1 MSFLSSAAPK
11 LAPWK
16 VLLVDDEPDIH
27 DITKLTLSRFRLDGR
42 ALTFLHAYSGAEA
55 KEILARETDIA
66 LVFLDVVMEKEDSGL
81 EVARWMRKDLDN
93 QFTRIVLRTGQPGQA
108 PEERVIVD
116 YDINDYKEK
125 TELDRTK
132 LFTTTFAALRAYRDI
147 MKVEEA
153 RRAQLN
159 YREGL
164 ERVIA
169 ASAHIFQQRNLKD
182 FASGLLQQVVA
193 LLRLEQS
200 MLLRLSGASVITGET
215 EYEILAQIGDLGG
228 DVIGPELIAQLD
240 DARRNRISRLHGDTY
255 VGFFPNISGKASLL
269 VLKGVEEIS
278 DIDAQLLEVF
288 CSGVAIAFDN
298 ILLTQ
303 EITDTQAELIL
314 RLGDVVESRSNE
326 AGNHVRRMSQVCHLL
341 AQASGMPEDETAV
354 LMHAAPMHDI
364 GKIATPDA
372 VLLKPGKLDAAEW
385 EIMKQHPTVGLSILD
400 GSSRPILKAAAVIA
414 HQHHEKFDG
423 SGYPQGLKGHDI
435 HLYARIVAVADVFD
449 ALSHKRCYKDAWP
462 MEQVTGPPA
471 RSGGPPPRSGVC
483 RAADREYRQGGRDQ
497 PPLAG
502 LGVRPRFCCSGVDP
516 GVQPRCAATNST
528 GVGPANRKTGVRP
541 LRRRAFPCAGCA
553 ETAGDSAAPAP
564 ARSPPSP
571 SRPAA
576 RSPGCTG
583 YARPARCRRC
593 RAAS

>member
-42 ALTFLHAYSGAEA
+42 ALAFLHAYNGEEA
-55 KEILARETDIA
+55 KAVLAREKDIA

-81 EVARWMRKDLDN
+81 EVARWMRQDLDN

-147 MKVEEA
+147 MKVEDA
-153 RRAQLN
+153 RRVQQN

-193 LLRLEQS
+193 LLRLEKS
-200 MLLRLSGASVITGET
+200 MLLRLKAASVITGESQ
-215 EYEILAQIGDLGG
+215 YEVLARIGDMEGE
-228 DVIGPELIAQLD
+228 VIGAELMAQLD
-240 DARRNRISRLHGDTY
+240 DARRNRISKLHGDTY
-255 VGFFPNISGKASLL
+255 VGYFPNSSGKASLL
-269 VLKGVEEIS
+269 VLRGVEEIS
-278 DIDAQLLEVF
+278 EIDAQLLEVF

-298 ILLTQ
+298 ILLNQ

-326 AGNHVRRMSQVCHLL
+326 AGNHVRRMSQICHLL
-341 AQASGMPEDETAV
+341 AQESGLSEDETAV

-372 VLLKPGKLDAAEW
+372 VLLKPGKLTPEEW
-385 EIMKQHPTVGLSILD
+385 EVMKQHPTVGLQILD
-400 GSSRPILKAAAVIA
+400 GSQRPILKAAAVIA
-414 HQHHEKFDG
+414 HQHHEKYDG
-423 SGYPQGLKGHDI
+423 TGYPQGLRGEAI
-435 HLYARIVAVADVFD
+435 HPYARIVAVADVFD
-449 ALSHKRCYKDAWP
+449 ALSHERCYKQAWP
-462 MEQVTGPPA
+462 VEKVTEYL
-471 RSGGPPPRSGVC
+471 
-483 RAADREYRQGGRDQ
+483 REV
-497 PPLAG
+497 AG
-502 LGVRPRFCCSGVDP
+502 HHLDP
-516 GVQPRCAATNST
+516 YY
-528 GVGPANRKTGVRP
+528 VGLLIKNMDKAVAINRNWP
-541 LRRRAFPCAGCA
+541 
-553 ETAGDSAAPAP
+553 D
-564 ARSPPSP
+564 
-571 SRPAA
+571 
-576 RSPGCTG
+576 
-583 YARPARCRRC
+583 
-593 RAAS
+593 

>member
-55 KEILARETDIA
+55 KEVLARESDIA
-66 LVFLDVVMEKEDSGL
+66 LVFLDVLMEKEDSGL
-81 EVARWMRKDLDN
+81 EVARWMRQDQDN

-108 PEERVIVD
+108 PEERVIVN

-132 LFTTTFAALRAYRDI
+132 LFTTTFAALRAYCDI
-147 MKVEEA
+147 MKVEDA
-153 RRAQLN
+153 RRAQAN

-200 MLLRLSGASVITGET
+200 MLLRLAGASVITGEA
-215 EYEILAQIGDLGG
+215 EYEILAQIGDLGSE
-228 DVIGPELIAQLD
+228 VIGPELIAQLD
-240 DARRNRISRLHGDTY
+240 DARHNRISRLHGDTY
-255 VGFFPNISGKASLL
+255 VGYFPNSSGKASLL

-278 DIDAQLLEVF
+278 EIDAQLLEVF

-326 AGNHVRRMSQVCHLL
+326 AGNHVRRMSQICHLL
-341 AQASGMPEDETAV
+341 AQASGLPEDETAV

-372 VLLKPGKLDAAEW
+372 VLLKPGKLDEAEW
-385 EIMKQHPTVGLSILD
+385 EIMKQHPVVGLSILD
-400 GSSRPILKAAAVIA
+400 GSQRPILKAAAVIA
-414 HQHHEKFDG
+414 HQHHEKYDG
-423 SGYPQGLKGHDI
+423 SGYPQGLKGQDI

-449 ALSHKRCYKDAWP
+449 ALSHKRCYKEAWP
-462 MEQVTGPPA
+462 VDRVTA
-471 RSGGPPPRSGVC
+471 HL
-483 RAADREYRQGGRDQ
+483 REV
-497 PPLAG
+497 AG
-502 LGVRPRFCCSGVDP
+502 HHLDPVYVELLIQNMDKAVDI
-516 GVQPRCAATNST
+516 
-528 GVGPANRKTGVRP
+528 NRRWP
-541 LRRRAFPCAGCA
+541 
-553 ETAGDSAAPAP
+553 D
-564 ARSPPSP
+564 
-571 SRPAA
+571 
-576 RSPGCTG
+576 
-583 YARPARCRRC
+583 
-593 RAAS
+593 

>member
-1 MSFLSSAAPK
+1 MSFLSPSTPK

-42 ALTFLHAYSGAEA
+42 ALTFVHAYSGEEA
-55 KEILARETDIA
+55 KRVLASESDIA
-66 LVFLDVVMEKEDSGL
+66 LVFLDVVMEQEDSGL
-81 EVARWMRKDLDN
+81 EVARWMREDLN
-93 QFTRIVLRTGQPGQA
+93 NHFTRIVLRTGQPGQA
-108 PEERVIVD
+108 PEERVIVN

-153 RRAQLN
+153 RQQQLH

-169 ASAHIFQQRNLKD
+169 ASAHIFQQRNLQD

-200 MLLRLSGASVITGET
+200 MLLRLRGATAISGAND
-215 EYEILAQIGDLGG
+215 YEILASIGDIDGPL
-228 DVIGPELIAQLD
+228 ISPELLAQLNN
-240 DARRNRISRLHGDTY
+240 AKSNRISRLEGDTY
-255 VGFFPNISGKASLL
+255 IGYFPNSSGKHSLL

-278 DIDAQLLEVF
+278 DLDTKLLEIF

-341 AQASGMPEDETAV
+341 ASASGMSDDETAI
-354 LMHAAPMHDI
+354 LQHAAPMHDI

-385 EIMKQHPTVGLSILD
+385 EIMKQHPTVGLSILA
-400 GSSRPILKAAAVIA
+400 GSQRPILKAAAVIA

-423 SGYPQGLKGHDI
+423 SGYPQGLKGEEI
-435 HLYARIVAVADVFD
+435 HKYARIVAVADVFD
-449 ALSHKRCYKDAWP
+449 ALMHKRCYKEAWP
-462 MEQVTGPPA
+462 IEKVTAYLLEVAGQHLDPVYVDLLVKHIDEA
-471 RSGGPPPRSGVC
+471 
-483 RAADREYRQGGRDQ
+483 
-497 PPLAG
+497 LAINQ
-502 LGVRPRFCCSGVDP
+502 RFPD
-516 GVQPRCAATNST
+516 
-528 GVGPANRKTGVRP
+528 
-541 LRRRAFPCAGCA
+541 
-553 ETAGDSAAPAP
+553 
-564 ARSPPSP
+564 
-571 SRPAA
+571 
-576 RSPGCTG
+576 
-583 YARPARCRRC
+583 
-593 RAAS
+593 

>member
-42 ALTFLHAYSGAEA
+42 ALTFLHAYNGAEA
-55 KEILARETDIA
+55 KQVLAREKDIA

-81 EVARWMRKDLDN
+81 EVARWMRQDQDN

-147 MKVEEA
+147 MTVEEA
-153 RRAQLN
+153 RRAQMN

-200 MLLRLSGASVITGET
+200 MLLRLAGASLITGESQ
-215 EYEILAQIGDLGG
+215 YEILAQIGEFGG
-228 DVIGPELIAQLD
+228 DVICPELIAQLD
-240 DARRNRISRLHGDTY
+240 DARHNRISKLHGDTY
-255 VGFFPNISGKASLL
+255 VGFFPNSSGKASLL
-269 VLKGVEEIS
+269 VLKGVDEIS
-278 DIDAQLLEVF
+278 EIDAQLLEVF

-298 ILLTQ
+298 ILLNQ

-326 AGNHVRRMSQVCHLL
+326 AGNHVRRMAQVCHLL
-341 AQASGMPEDETAV
+341 AQQSGMPEDETAV

-372 VLLKPGKLDAAEW
+372 VLLKPGRLTPEEW
-385 EIMKQHPTVGLSILD
+385 EIMKQHPTVGLQILD

-423 SGYPQGLKGHDI
+423 TGYPQGLKGEDI
-435 HLYARIVAVADVFD
+435 HPYARIVAVADVFD
-449 ALSHKRCYKDAWP
+449 ALSHERCYKAAWP
-462 MEQVTGPPA
+462 VQQVT
-471 RSGGPPPRSGVC
+471 
-483 RAADREYRQGGRDQ
+483 DYLREVAGHHLDPVYVKLLIDNMDQ
-497 PPLAG
+497 A
-502 LGVRPRFCCSGVDP
+502 VEI
-516 GVQPRCAATNST
+516 
-528 GVGPANRKTGVRP
+528 NRRWP
-541 LRRRAFPCAGCA
+541 
-553 ETAGDSAAPAP
+553 D
-564 ARSPPSP
+564 
-571 SRPAA
+571 
-576 RSPGCTG
+576 
-583 YARPARCRRC
+583 
-593 RAAS
+593 

>member
-1 MSFLSSAAPK
+1 MSFLSSTTPK

-27 DITKLTLSRFRLDGR
+27 HVTKLTLSRFRLDGR
-42 ALTFLHAYSGAEA
+42 ALSFLHAYSGAQA
-55 KEILARETDIA
+55 KEVLAREHDIA
-66 LVFLDVVMEKEDSGL
+66 LVFLDVVMENEDSGL
-81 EVARWMRKDLDN
+81 EVARWMRQDLN
-93 QFTRIVLRTGQPGQA
+93 NHFTRIVLRTGQPGHA

-132 LFTTTFAALRAYRDI
+132 LFTAASAALRAYRDI

-153 RRAQLN
+153 RRVQAA

-193 LLRLEQS
+193 LLRVEQS
-200 MLLRLSGASVITGET
+200 ILLRIAGASIVTGESK
-215 EYEILAQIGDLGG
+215 YDVLAQIGEIG
-228 DVIGPELIAQLD
+228 DEMLRPELMAQLD
-240 DARRNRISRLHGDTY
+240 DARSNRISRLHGDTY
-255 VGFFPNISGKASLL
+255 VGYFPNSSGKAALL

-278 DIDAQLLEVF
+278 EIDNQLLEVF

-303 EITDTQAELIL
+303 EITDTQAELIV

-326 AGNHVRRMSQVCHLL
+326 AGNHVRRMSQLCQLL
-341 AQASGMPEDETAV
+341 AQVSGLSEDETAV

-372 VLLKPGKLDAAEW
+372 VLLKPGKLTPEEW
-385 EIMKQHPTVGLSILD
+385 EIMKQHPDVGMSILD
-400 GSSRPILKAAAVIA
+400 GSSRPILKAAAIIA

-423 SGYPQGLKGHDI
+423 SGYPQGLKGEEI
-435 HLYARIVAVADVFD
+435 HKYARIVAVADVFD

-462 MEQVTGPPA
+462 IEEVIKQL
-471 RSGGPPPRSGVC
+471 RDISGSHLDPTYVELLIENID
-483 RAADREYRQGGRDQ
+483 RAQEI
-497 PPLAG
+497 
-502 LGVRPRFCCSGVDP
+502 
-516 GVQPRCAATNST
+516 
-528 GVGPANRKTGVRP
+528 NRNWP
-541 LRRRAFPCAGCA
+541 
-553 ETAGDSAAPAP
+553 D
-564 ARSPPSP
+564 
-571 SRPAA
+571 
-576 RSPGCTG
+576 
-583 YARPARCRRC
+583 
-593 RAAS
+593 

>member
-1 MSFLSSAAPK
+1 MSFLSSAMPK

-27 DITKLTLSRFRLDGR
+27 DITKLTLSRFRLDER
-42 ALTFLHAYSGAEA
+42 ALTFLHAYTGAEA
-55 KEILARETDIA
+55 KVILAREPDIA
-66 LVFLDVVMEKEDSGL
+66 LVFLDVVMENEDSGL
-81 EVARWMRKDLDN
+81 EVARWLRKDLGN

-147 MKVEEA
+147 MNVEQA
-153 RRAQLN
+153 RRTQLN

-200 MLLRLSGASVITGET
+200 MLLRLAGASVITGEN
-215 EYEILAQIGDLGG
+215 EYETLAQIGELGS
-228 DVIGPELIAQLD
+228 DTISPQLISQLD
-240 DARRNRISRLHGDTY
+240 DARRNRISRLDGDTY
-255 VGFFPNISGKASLL
+255 VGYFPNSSGKASLL
-269 VLKGVEEIS
+269 VLKGVAEIS
-278 DIDAQLLEVF
+278 EVNTQLLAVF
-288 CSGVAIAFDN
+288 CAGVAIAFDN

-326 AGNHVRRMSQVCHLL
+326 AGNHVRRMAQVCHLL
-341 AQASGMPEDETAV
+341 AQQSGLPEHETAV

-372 VLLKPGKLDAAEW
+372 ILLKPGKLTAQEW

-414 HQHHEKFDG
+414 YQHHEKFDG
-423 SGYPQGLKGHDI
+423 SGYPQGLIGHAI
-435 HLYARIVAVADVFD
+435 HVYARIVAVADVFD
-449 ALSHKRCYKDAWP
+449 ALSHKRCYKEAWP
-462 MEQVTGPPA
+462 VERVVA
-471 RSGGPPPRSGVC
+471 HL
-483 RAADREYRQGGRDQ
+483 REV
-497 PPLAG
+497 AG
-502 LGVRPRFCCSGVDP
+502 HHLDPVYVD
-516 GVQPRCAATNST
+516 VLI
-528 GVGPANRKTGVRP
+528 ANIDKAQEIN
-541 LRRRAFPCAGCA
+541 RRWP
-553 ETAGDSAAPAP
+553 D
-564 ARSPPSP
+564 
-571 SRPAA
+571 
-576 RSPGCTG
+576 
-583 YARPARCRRC
+583 
-593 RAAS
+593 

>member
-1 MSFLSSAAPK
+1 MSFLTSATPK

-16 VLLVDDEPDIH
+16 ILLVDDEPDIH

-42 ALTFLHAYSGAEA
+42 GLTFVHAYSGAEA
-55 KEILARETDIA
+55 KEVLARESDIA

-81 EVARWMRKDLDN
+81 EVARWMREELDN

-108 PEERVIVD
+108 PEERVIVN

-153 RRAQLN
+153 RRQQLN

-193 LLRLEQS
+193 LLRLEKS
-200 MLLRLSGASVITGET
+200 MLLRLRAATAITGEQD
-215 EYEILAQIGDLGG
+215 YEILAQIGADAEPLLT
-228 DVIGPELIAQLD
+228 PELLAQLNV
-240 DARRNRISRLHGDTY
+240 AERNRISRILGDTY
-255 VGFFPNISGKASLL
+255 VGYFPNTSGKASLL
-269 VLKGVEEIS
+269 VLKGVDEIS
-278 DIDAQLLEVF
+278 EIDAKLLEVF

-298 ILLTQ
+298 ILLNQ

-326 AGNHVRRMSQVCHLL
+326 AGNHVRRMAEICQMLG
-341 AQASGMPEDETAV
+341 QAGGLPDDETAV
-354 LMHAAPMHDI
+354 LTHAAPMHDI

-385 EIMKQHPTVGLSILD
+385 EIMKQHPAVGLSILD
-400 GSSRPILKAAAVIA
+400 GSQRPILKAAAVIA
-414 HQHHEKFDG
+414 HQHHEKYDG
-423 SGYPQGLKGHDI
+423 SGYPQGLKGENI

-449 ALSHKRCYKDAWP
+449 ALMHKRCYKDAWP
-462 MEQVTGPPA
+462 VEQVIGHLREVAGHHLDPKY
-471 RSGGPPPRSGVC
+471 VELLIQNID
-483 RAADREYRQGGRDQ
+483 RA
-497 PPLAG
+497 LAINE
-502 LGVRPRFCCSGVDP
+502 RFPD
-516 GVQPRCAATNST
+516 
-528 GVGPANRKTGVRP
+528 
-541 LRRRAFPCAGCA
+541 
-553 ETAGDSAAPAP
+553 
-564 ARSPPSP
+564 
-571 SRPAA
+571 
-576 RSPGCTG
+576 
-583 YARPARCRRC
+583 
-593 RAAS
+593 

>member
-1 MSFLSSAAPK
+1 M
-11 LAPWK
+11 
-16 VLLVDDEPDIH
+16 
-27 DITKLTLSRFRLDGR
+27 DGR
-42 ALTFLHAYSGAEA
+42 ALAFLHAYTGAEA
-55 KEILARETDIA
+55 KEVLARESDIA
-66 LVFLDVVMEKEDSGL
+66 LVFLDVVMENEDSGL
-81 EVARWMRKDLDN
+81 EVARWMREDLN
-93 QFTRIVLRTGQPGQA
+93 NTFTRIVLRTGQPGQA
-108 PEERVIVD
+108 PEERVIVN

-153 RRAQLN
+153 RLVQMN

-200 MLLRLSGASVITGET
+200 MLLRLSGASILAGES
-215 EYEILAQIGDLGG
+215 EYEILAKIGDIGEENL
-228 DVIGPELIAQLD
+228 GPELMAQLD
-240 DARRNRISRLHGDTY
+240 DARSNRISRLQGDTY
-255 VGFFPNISGKASLL
+255 VGYFPNSSGKASLL

-341 AQASGMPEDETAV
+341 AQVSGLPEDETAV

-372 VLLKPGKLDAAEW
+372 VLLKPGKLTPEEW

-414 HQHHEKFDG
+414 HQHHEKYDG
-423 SGYPQGLKGHDI
+423 SGYPQGLKGEDI
-435 HLYARIVAVADVFD
+435 HKYARIVAVADVFD
-449 ALSHKRCYKDAWP
+449 ALSHKRCYKEAWP
-462 MEQVTGPPA
+462 IDQVVGHL
-471 RSGGPPPRSGVC
+471 
-483 RAADREYRQGGRDQ
+483 REI
-497 PPLAG
+497 AG
-502 LGVRPRFCCSGVDP
+502 HHLDP
-516 GVQPRCAATNST
+516 QYVELLIKNIDKAQEI
-528 GVGPANRKTGVRP
+528 NRNWP
-541 LRRRAFPCAGCA
+541 
-553 ETAGDSAAPAP
+553 D
-564 ARSPPSP
+564 
-571 SRPAA
+571 
-576 RSPGCTG
+576 
-583 YARPARCRRC
+583 
-593 RAAS
+593 

>member
-27 DITKLTLSRFRLDGR
+27 DVTKLTLTRFRLDDR
-42 ALTFLHAYSGAEA
+42 ALTFLHAYTGAEA

-81 EVARWMRKDLDN
+81 EVARWMRKELDN

-153 RRAQLN
+153 RLAAVN

-164 ERVIA
+164 ERVIT

-193 LLRLEQS
+193 LLHLEQS

-215 EYEILAQIGDLGG
+215 EYEILAQIGDFGT

-240 DARRNRISRLHGDTY
+240 EARHNRISRLHGDTY
-255 VGFFPNISGKASLL
+255 VGFFPNNSGKASLL

-278 DIDAQLLEVF
+278 DIDTQLLEVF

-298 ILLTQ
+298 ILLNQ

-314 RLGDVVESRSNE
+314 RLGDVVESRSHE
-326 AGNHVRRMSQVCHLL
+326 AGNHVRRMSQICFLL
-341 AQASGMPEDETAV
+341 AQASGLPEEETAV

-364 GKIATPDA
+364 GKIATPDS
-372 VLLKPGKLDAAEW
+372 VLLKPGKLTPEEW

-423 SGYPQGLKGHDI
+423 SGYPQGLKGYDI
-435 HLYARIVAVADVFD
+435 HRYARIVAVADVFD
-449 ALSHKRCYKDAWP
+449 ALSHARCYKDAWP
-462 MEQVTGPPA
+462 VEQVTA
-471 RSGGPPPRSGVC
+471 HLREVSGHHLDPQYVELLI
-483 RAADREYRQGGRDQ
+483 ANMDKA
-497 PPLAG
+497 
-502 LGVRPRFCCSGVDP
+502 VDI
-516 GVQPRCAATNST
+516 
-528 GVGPANRKTGVRP
+528 NRRWP
-541 LRRRAFPCAGCA
+541 
-553 ETAGDSAAPAP
+553 D
-564 ARSPPSP
+564 
-571 SRPAA
+571 
-576 RSPGCTG
+576 
-583 YARPARCRRC
+583 
-593 RAAS
+593 

>member
-11 LAPWK
+11 PAPWK

-27 DITKLTLSRFRLDGR
+27 DVTKLTLSRFRLDER
-42 ALTFLHAYSGAEA
+42 ALTFLHAYSGAQA
-55 KEILARETDIA
+55 KEILARESDIA
-66 LVFLDVVMEKEDSGL
+66 LVFLDVVMEREDSGL

-153 RRAQLN
+153 RRAQTT

-200 MLLRLSGASVITGET
+200 MLLRLSGASVITGEAQ
-215 EYEILAQIGDLGG
+215 YEVLAQIGDLDT
-228 DVIGPELIAQLD
+228 DVISAELIAQLD
-240 DARRNRISRLHGDTY
+240 EVRHNRISRLHGNTY
-255 VGFFPNISGKASLL
+255 VGYFPNASGKASLL

-278 DIDAQLLEVF
+278 EIDAQLLEVF

-298 ILLTQ
+298 ILLNQ

-314 RLGDVVESRSNE
+314 RLGDVVESRSHE
-326 AGNHVRRMSQVCHLL
+326 AGNHVRRMAQICHLL
-341 AQASGMPEDETAV
+341 AQASGLPDDETAV

-372 VLLKPGKLDAAEW
+372 VLLKPGKLTPEEW

-400 GSSRPILKAAAVIA
+400 GSTRPILKAAAVIA
-414 HQHHEKFDG
+414 HQHHEKYDG
-423 SGYPQGLKGHDI
+423 SGYPQGLKGDNI
-435 HLYARIVAVADVFD
+435 HRYARIVAVADVFD
-449 ALSHKRCYKDAWP
+449 ALSHSRCYKDAWP
-462 MEQVTGPPA
+462 IARVTEHL
-471 RSGGPPPRSGVC
+471 
-483 RAADREYRQGGRDQ
+483 REV
-497 PPLAG
+497 AG
-502 LGVRPRFCCSGVDP
+502 HHLDP
-516 GVQPRCAATNST
+516 QYVELLI
-528 GVGPANRKTGVRP
+528 ANIDKAVEINERWP
-541 LRRRAFPCAGCA
+541 
-553 ETAGDSAAPAP
+553 D
-564 ARSPPSP
+564 
-571 SRPAA
+571 
-576 RSPGCTG
+576 
-583 YARPARCRRC
+583 
-593 RAAS
+593 

>member
-1 MSFLSSAAPK
+1 MAFLSPTAPK

-42 ALTFLHAYSGAEA
+42 ALAFVHAYSGEQA
-55 KEILARETDIA
+55 KEVLAREKDIA
-66 LVFLDVVMEKEDSGL
+66 LVFLDVVMEREDSGL
-81 EVARWMRKDLDN
+81 EVARWMRQDLDN

-153 RRAQLN
+153 RRVQHN

-164 ERVIA
+164 ERVIE
-169 ASAHIFQQRNLKD
+169 ASTHIFKQRNLKD

-200 MLLRLSGASVITGET
+200 MLLRVAGASLISGESQ
-215 EYEILAQIGDLGG
+215 YEILAQIGD
-228 DVIGPELIAQLD
+228 VNANIISPELIAQLD
-240 DARRNRISRLHGDTY
+240 EARANRISKLHGDTY
-255 VGFFPNISGKASLL
+255 VGYFPNSSGKASLL
-269 VLKGVEEIS
+269 VLKGVDEIS
-278 DIDAQLLEVF
+278 EIDAQLLEVF
-288 CSGVAIAFDN
+288 CSGVAVAFDN
-298 ILLTQ
+298 ILLNQ

-326 AGNHVRRMSQVCHLL
+326 AGNHVRRMSQVCQML
-341 AQASGMPEDETAV
+341 ARAAGLPEDETAV

-372 VLLKPGKLDAAEW
+372 VLLKPGKLTPGEW
-385 EIMKQHPTVGLSILD
+385 EIMKQHPTVGASILN
-400 GSSRPILKAAAVIA
+400 GSQRPILKAAAVIA
-414 HQHHEKFDG
+414 HQHHEKYDG
-423 SGYPQGLKGHDI
+423 TGYPQGLKGDAI
-435 HLYARIVAVADVFD
+435 HPYARMVAVADVFD

-462 MEQVTGPPA
+462 VEQVTEYLREQAGHHLD
-471 RSGGPPPRSGVC
+471 PRYVELLIQNMDK
-483 RAADREYRQGGRDQ
+483 ALEINRDW
-497 PPLAG
+497 P
-502 LGVRPRFCCSGVDP
+502 D
-516 GVQPRCAATNST
+516 
-528 GVGPANRKTGVRP
+528 
-541 LRRRAFPCAGCA
+541 
-553 ETAGDSAAPAP
+553 
-564 ARSPPSP
+564 
-571 SRPAA
+571 
-576 RSPGCTG
+576 
-583 YARPARCRRC
+583 
-593 RAAS
+593 

>member
-1 MSFLSSAAPK
+1 MSFLSAAAPK

-42 ALTFLHAYSGAEA
+42 GLSFVHAYSGEEA
-55 KEILARETDIA
+55 KQVLAREKDIA
-66 LVFLDVVMEKEDSGL
+66 LVFLDVVMEREDSGL
-81 EVARWMRKDLDN
+81 EVARWMRQDLDN

-147 MKVEEA
+147 MKVEDA
-153 RRAQLN
+153 RRVQLT

-200 MLLRLSGASVITGET
+200 MLLRVAGASVITGESH
-215 EYEILAQIGDLGG
+215 YEILARIGEMGEND
-228 DVIGPELIAQLD
+228 IGPELVAQLD
-240 DARRNRISRLHGDTY
+240 EARHNRISKLHGDTY
-255 VGFFPNISGKASLL
+255 VGYFPNNSGKASLL

-278 DIDAQLLEVF
+278 EIDVQLLDVF

-298 ILLTQ
+298 ILLNQ

-326 AGNHVRRMSQVCHLL
+326 AGNHVRRMAQVCHLL
-341 AQASGMPEDETAV
+341 AQQSGMPDDETAV

-372 VLLKPGKLDAAEW
+372 VLLKPGRLTPDEW
-385 EIMKQHPTVGLSILD
+385 EIMKQHPTVGLQILD
-400 GSSRPILKAAAVIA
+400 GSQRPILKAAAVIA
-414 HQHHEKFDG
+414 HQHHEKYDG
-423 SGYPQGLKGHDI
+423 SGYPQGLKGEDI
-435 HLYARIVAVADVFD
+435 HPYARIVAVADVFD
-449 ALSHKRCYKDAWP
+449 ALTHERCYKDAWP
-462 MEQVTGPPA
+462 IDQV
-471 RSGGPPPRSGVC
+471 
-483 RAADREYRQGGRDQ
+483 RDYLQ
-497 PPLAG
+497 EVAG
-502 LGVRPRFCCSGVDP
+502 KHLDPQYVDLLI
-516 GVQPRCAATNST
+516 RNLDKAEDI
-528 GVGPANRKTGVRP
+528 NRRWP
-541 LRRRAFPCAGCA
+541 
-553 ETAGDSAAPAP
+553 D
-564 ARSPPSP
+564 
-571 SRPAA
+571 
-576 RSPGCTG
+576 
-583 YARPARCRRC
+583 
-593 RAAS
+593 

>member
-27 DITKLTLSRFRLDGR
+27 DVTKLTLSRFRLDER
-42 ALTFLHAYSGAEA
+42 ALTFLHAYSAAEA
-55 KEILARETDIA
+55 KDILARESDIA
-66 LVFLDVVMEKEDSGL
+66 LVFLDVVMEREDSGL
-81 EVARWMRKDLDN
+81 EVARWLRKDLDN

-153 RRAQLN
+153 RRAQTT

-193 LLRLEQS
+193 LLRLEKS

-215 EYEILAQIGDLGG
+215 EYEVLAQIGECGS
-228 DVIGPELIAQLD
+228 DVISPELIAQLD
-240 DARRNRISRLHGDTY
+240 DARHNRISRLHGDTY
-255 VGFFPNISGKASLL
+255 VGYFPNVSGKASLL
-269 VLKGVEEIS
+269 VLRGVEEIS
-278 DIDAQLLEVF
+278 EIDAQLLQVF

-298 ILLTQ
+298 ILLNQ

-314 RLGDVVESRSNE
+314 RLGDVVESRSHE
-326 AGNHVRRMSQVCHLL
+326 AGNHVRRMAQVCHLL
-341 AQASGMPEDETAV
+341 AQASGLPEDETAV

-372 VLLKPGKLDAAEW
+372 VLLKPGKLTPDEW

-414 HQHHEKFDG
+414 HQHHEKYDG
-423 SGYPQGLKGHDI
+423 SGYPQGLKGEAI
-435 HLYARIVAVADVFD
+435 HRYARIVAVADVFD
-449 ALSHKRCYKDAWP
+449 ALSHKRCYKEAWP
-462 MEQVTGPPA
+462 IAQVKEHL
-471 RSGGPPPRSGVC
+471 
-483 RAADREYRQGGRDQ
+483 REV
-497 PPLAG
+497 AG
-502 LGVRPRFCCSGVDP
+502 HHLDP
-516 GVQPRCAATNST
+516 KYVE
-528 GVGPANRKTGVRP
+528 VLIANMDKAVEINNRWP
-541 LRRRAFPCAGCA
+541 
-553 ETAGDSAAPAP
+553 D
-564 ARSPPSP
+564 
-571 SRPAA
+571 
-576 RSPGCTG
+576 
-583 YARPARCRRC
+583 
-593 RAAS
+593 

>member
-27 DITKLTLSRFRLDGR
+27 DITKLTLARFRLDGR
-42 ALTFLHAYSGAEA
+42 SLSFLHAYSGEEA
-55 KEILARETDIA
+55 KQVIAREKDIA
-66 LVFLDVVMEKEDSGL
+66 LVFLDVVMEREDSGL
-81 EVARWMRKDLDN
+81 EVARWMRQELDN

-147 MKVEEA
+147 MKVEDA
-153 RRAQLN
+153 RRVQLT

-200 MLLRLSGASVITGET
+200 MLLRVTGASVITGESR
-215 EYEILAQIGDLGG
+215 YEILARIGEMGESD
-228 DVIGPELIAQLD
+228 IGPELVAQLD
-240 DARRNRISRLHGDTY
+240 EARHNRISKLHGDTY
-255 VGFFPNISGKASLL
+255 VGYFPNNSGKASLL
-269 VLKGVEEIS
+269 VLKGVDEIS
-278 DIDAQLLEVF
+278 EIDVQLLDVF

-298 ILLTQ
+298 ILLNQ

-326 AGNHVRRMSQVCHLL
+326 AGNHVRRMAQVCHLL
-341 AQASGMPEDETAV
+341 AEESGMSDDETAV

-372 VLLKPGKLDAAEW
+372 VLLKPGRLTPEEW
-385 EIMKQHPTVGLSILD
+385 EVMKLHPTVGLQILD
-400 GSSRPILKAAAVIA
+400 GSQRPILKAAAVIA
-414 HQHHEKFDG
+414 HQHHEKWDG
-423 SGYPQGLKGHDI
+423 SGYPQGLKAEQI
-435 HLYARIVAVADVFD
+435 HPYARIVAVADVFD
-449 ALSHKRCYKDAWP
+449 ALTHERCYKEAWP
-462 MEQVTGPPA
+462 IGQVRDYLREVAGHHLDPHY
-471 RSGGPPPRSGVC
+471 VDILIKNIDK
-483 RAADREYRQGGRDQ
+483 AAEI
-497 PPLAG
+497 
-502 LGVRPRFCCSGVDP
+502 
-516 GVQPRCAATNST
+516 
-528 GVGPANRKTGVRP
+528 NRRWP
-541 LRRRAFPCAGCA
+541 
-553 ETAGDSAAPAP
+553 D
-564 ARSPPSP
+564 
-571 SRPAA
+571 
-576 RSPGCTG
+576 
-583 YARPARCRRC
+583 
-593 RAAS
+593 

>member
-1 MSFLSSAAPK
+1 MPFLSSAAPK

-27 DITKLTLSRFRLDGR
+27 DVTKLTLTRFRLDDR
-42 ALTFLHAYSGAEA
+42 ALTFLHAYTGTEA
-55 KEILARETDIA
+55 KEILARESDIA

-81 EVARWMRKDLDN
+81 EVARWMRQELGN

-153 RRAQLN
+153 RLAAVN

-164 ERVIA
+164 ERVIT

-193 LLRLEQS
+193 LLHLEQS

-215 EYEILAQIGDLGG
+215 EYEILAQIGDIGN
-228 DVIGPELIAQLD
+228 DVISPELIAQLD
-240 DARRNRISRLHGDTY
+240 EARHNRISRLHGDTY
-255 VGFFPNISGKASLL
+255 VGFFPNNSGKASLL

-278 DIDAQLLEVF
+278 EIDTQLLEVF

-298 ILLTQ
+298 ILLNQ

-314 RLGDVVESRSNE
+314 RLGDVVESRSHE
-326 AGNHVRRMSQVCHLL
+326 AGNHVRRMAQVCYLL
-341 AQASGMPEDETAV
+341 AQASGLPEDETAV

-364 GKIATPDA
+364 GKIATPDS
-372 VLLKPGKLDAAEW
+372 VLLKPGKLTPDEW
-385 EIMKQHPTVGLSILD
+385 EIMKQHPTVGMSILE

-423 SGYPQGLKGHDI
+423 TGYPQGLKGYDI
-435 HLYARIVAVADVFD
+435 HRYARIVAVADVFD

-462 MEQVTGPPA
+462 VEQVTA
-471 RSGGPPPRSGVC
+471 HLREVSGHHLDPQYVELLI
-483 RAADREYRQGGRDQ
+483 ANMDKA
-497 PPLAG
+497 
-502 LGVRPRFCCSGVDP
+502 VDI
-516 GVQPRCAATNST
+516 
-528 GVGPANRKTGVRP
+528 NRRWP
-541 LRRRAFPCAGCA
+541 
-553 ETAGDSAAPAP
+553 D
-564 ARSPPSP
+564 
-571 SRPAA
+571 
-576 RSPGCTG
+576 
-583 YARPARCRRC
+583 
-593 RAAS
+593 

>member
-1 MSFLSSAAPK
+1 MSFLSSTTPK

-55 KEILARETDIA
+55 KEILARESDIA
-66 LVFLDVVMEKEDSGL
+66 LVFLDVVMESEDSGL
-81 EVARWMRKDLDN
+81 EVARWMREDQN
-93 QFTRIVLRTGQPGQA
+93 NTFTRIVLRTGQPGQA
-108 PEERVIVD
+108 PEERVIVN

-153 RRAQLN
+153 RRVQVN

-200 MLLRLSGASVITGET
+200 MLLRISGASILAGAS
-215 EYEILAQIGDLGG
+215 EYEVLAQIGDVGEEML
-228 DVIGPELIAQLD
+228 GPELMAQLD
-240 DARRNRISRLHGDTY
+240 EARSNRISKLQGDTY
-255 VGFFPNISGKASLL
+255 VGYFPNNSGKVSLL

-341 AQASGMPEDETAV
+341 AQASGMADDETAV

-372 VLLKPGKLDAAEW
+372 VLLKPGALTPEEW

-400 GSSRPILKAAAVIA
+400 GSTRPILKAAAVIA
-414 HQHHEKFDG
+414 HQHHEKYDG
-423 SGYPQGLKGHDI
+423 SGYPQGLKGEDI
-435 HLYARIVAVADVFD
+435 HKYARIVAVADVFD
-449 ALSHKRCYKDAWP
+449 ALSHKRCYKEAWP
-462 MEQVTGPPA
+462 IEQVVGHM
-471 RSGGPPPRSGVC
+471 
-483 RAADREYRQGGRDQ
+483 REVAGRH
-497 PPLAG
+497 L
-502 LGVRPRFCCSGVDP
+502 DP
-516 GVQPRCAATNST
+516 QYVELLIQNIDKAQEI
-528 GVGPANRKTGVRP
+528 NRNWP
-541 LRRRAFPCAGCA
+541 
-553 ETAGDSAAPAP
+553 D
-564 ARSPPSP
+564 
-571 SRPAA
+571 
-576 RSPGCTG
+576 
-583 YARPARCRRC
+583 
-593 RAAS
+593 

>member
-1 MSFLSSAAPK
+1 MSFLSSATPK

-55 KEILARETDIA
+55 KEVLARESDIA
-66 LVFLDVVMEKEDSGL
+66 LVFLDVVMENEDSGL
-81 EVARWMRKDLDN
+81 EVARWMREDLN
-93 QFTRIVLRTGQPGQA
+93 NTFTRIVLRTGQPGQA
-108 PEERVIVD
+108 PEERVIVN

-147 MKVEEA
+147 MKVEDA
-153 RRAQLN
+153 RRVQVN

-200 MLLRLSGASVITGET
+200 MLLRVSGASILAGESD
-215 EYEILAQIGDLGG
+215 YEILAQIGDIGADML
-228 DVIGPELIAQLD
+228 GPELMAQLD
-240 DARRNRISRLHGDTY
+240 DARSNRISRLQGNTY
-255 VGFFPNISGKASLL
+255 VGYFPNNSGKASLL
-269 VLKGVEEIS
+269 VLKGVEEIAE
-278 DIDAQLLEVF
+278 IDAQLLEVF

-341 AQASGMPEDETAV
+341 AQASGLPDDETAV

-372 VLLKPGKLDAAEW
+372 VLLKPGALTPEEW

-400 GSSRPILKAAAVIA
+400 GSTRPILKAAAVIA
-414 HQHHEKFDG
+414 HQHHEKYDG
-423 SGYPQGLKGHDI
+423 SGYPQGLKGEAI
-435 HLYARIVAVADVFD
+435 HKYARIVAVADVFD
-449 ALSHKRCYKDAWP
+449 ALSHKRCYKEAWP
-462 MEQVTGPPA
+462 MEQVVGHL
-471 RSGGPPPRSGVC
+471 
-483 RAADREYRQGGRDQ
+483 REVAGRH
-497 PPLAG
+497 L
-502 LGVRPRFCCSGVDP
+502 DP
-516 GVQPRCAATNST
+516 QYVELLIQNIDKAQEIN
-528 GVGPANRKTGVRP
+528 ANWP
-541 LRRRAFPCAGCA
+541 
-553 ETAGDSAAPAP
+553 D
-564 ARSPPSP
+564 
-571 SRPAA
+571 
-576 RSPGCTG
+576 
-583 YARPARCRRC
+583 
-593 RAAS
+593 

>member
-1 MSFLSSAAPK
+1 MSFLSSSTPK

-27 DITKLTLSRFRLDGR
+27 DVTKLTLTRFRLDER

-66 LVFLDVVMEKEDSGL
+66 LVFLDVVMEREDSGL
-81 EVARWMRKDLDN
+81 EVARWLRKEQDN

-153 RRAQLN
+153 RKAQTT

-200 MLLRLSGASVITGET
+200 MLLRLAGASVITGET
-215 EYEILAQIGDLGG
+215 EYEILAQIGDVGS
-228 DVIGPELIAQLD
+228 DVISPELIAQLD
-240 DARRNRISRLHGDTY
+240 DARHNRISRLHGNTY
-255 VGFFPNISGKASLL
+255 VGYFPNASGKASLL

-278 DIDAQLLEVF
+278 DIDAQLLQVF

-298 ILLTQ
+298 ILLNQ

-314 RLGDVVESRSNE
+314 RLGDVVESRSHE
-326 AGNHVRRMSQVCHLL
+326 AGNHVRRMSQICYLL
-341 AQASGMPEDETAV
+341 AQASGLPDDETAV

-372 VLLKPGKLDAAEW
+372 VLLKPGKLTPDEW

-400 GSSRPILKAAAVIA
+400 GSTRPILKAAAVIA
-414 HQHHEKFDG
+414 HQHHEKYDG
-423 SGYPQGLKGHDI
+423 SGYPQGLKGEDI
-435 HLYARIVAVADVFD
+435 HRYARIVAVADVFD
-449 ALSHKRCYKDAWP
+449 ALSHSRCYKDAWP
-462 MEQVTGPPA
+462 IAQVTEHL
-471 RSGGPPPRSGVC
+471 
-483 RAADREYRQGGRDQ
+483 REV
-497 PPLAG
+497 AG
-502 LGVRPRFCCSGVDP
+502 HHLDP
-516 GVQPRCAATNST
+516 NYVE
-528 GVGPANRKTGVRP
+528 VLIANMDKAIEINIRWP
-541 LRRRAFPCAGCA
+541 
-553 ETAGDSAAPAP
+553 D
-564 ARSPPSP
+564 
-571 SRPAA
+571 
-576 RSPGCTG
+576 
-583 YARPARCRRC
+583 
-593 RAAS
+593 

>member
-1 MSFLSSAAPK
+1 MAFLSSAAPK

-42 ALTFLHAYSGAEA
+42 ALTFLHAYTGDEA
-55 KEILARETDIA
+55 RAILAREKDIA
-66 LVFLDVVMEKEDSGL
+66 LVFLDVVMEREDSGL
-81 EVARWMRKDLDN
+81 EVARWMRQDLNN

-169 ASAHIFQQRNLKD
+169 ASAHIFKQRNLKD
-182 FASGLLQQVVA
+182 FAGGLLQQVVA

-200 MLLRLSGASVITGET
+200 MLLRVAGASVITGESQ
-215 EYEILAQIGDLGG
+215 YEILAQIGDLGG
-228 DVIGPELIAQLD
+228 EIIGPELVAQLD
-240 DARRNRISRLHGDTY
+240 EARANRISKLYGDTY
-255 VGFFPNISGKASLL
+255 VGYFPNSCGKASLL
-269 VLKGVEEIS
+269 VLKGVDEIS
-278 DIDAQLLEVF
+278 EIDAQLLEVF

-298 ILLTQ
+298 ILLNQ

-326 AGNHVRRMSQVCHLL
+326 AGNHVRRMSQVCQLL
-341 AQASGMPEDETAV
+341 ARASGMPEDETAV

-364 GKIATPDA
+364 GKIATPDS
-372 VLLKPGKLDAAEW
+372 VLLKPGKLTPEEW
-385 EIMKQHPTVGLSILD
+385 EIMKQHPEVGLSILN
-400 GSSRPILKAAAVIA
+400 GSQRPILKAAAVIA
-414 HQHHEKFDG
+414 HQHHERYDG
-423 SGYPQGLKGHDI
+423 TGYPQGLKGENI
-435 HLYARIVAVADVFD
+435 HPYARMVAVADVFD

-462 MEQVTGPPA
+462 VEQVTGYLREA
-471 RSGGPPPRSGVC
+471 AGHHLDPR
-483 RAADREYRQGGRDQ
+483 Y
-497 PPLAG
+497 
-502 LGVRPRFCCSGVDP
+502 VDLLIKHMDEA
-516 GVQPRCAATNST
+516 VE
-528 GVGPANRKTGVRP
+528 VNRNWP
-541 LRRRAFPCAGCA
+541 
-553 ETAGDSAAPAP
+553 D
-564 ARSPPSP
+564 
-571 SRPAA
+571 
-576 RSPGCTG
+576 
-583 YARPARCRRC
+583 
-593 RAAS
+593 